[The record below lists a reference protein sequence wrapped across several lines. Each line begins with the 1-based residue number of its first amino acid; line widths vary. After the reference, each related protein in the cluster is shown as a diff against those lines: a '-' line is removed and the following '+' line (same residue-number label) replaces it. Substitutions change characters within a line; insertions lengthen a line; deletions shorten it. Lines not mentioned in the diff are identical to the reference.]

1 MNKKIGFWGSS
12 LNLAAVI
19 CFAISLIA
27 GSAYAGY
34 LSSTF
39 IALGFMAMTCAYAH
53 YADEKRKAAG
63 YLAAILSAA
72 YAVLIFIVY
81 FAQMTA
87 VQFGNLS
94 DSAMNVLD
102 YSTFGLMFTYDLVGY
117 ALMALATV
125 FAGLTIEPK
134 NKADKWLKALLLI
147 HGVFFLSCFFM
158 PLFNVFSTES
168 AGSSSIGTSLLEF
181 WCAYFTPIGILS
193 MLHFRK
199 KSE

>member
-1 MNKKIGFWGSS
+1 M
-12 LNLAAVI
+12 
-19 CFAISLIA
+19 CP
-27 GSAYAGY
+27 
-34 LSSTF
+34 
-39 IALGFMAMTCAYAH
+39 
-53 YADEKRKAAG
+53 
-63 YLAAILSAA
+63 
-72 YAVLIFIVY
+72 IVY

-147 HGVFFLSCFFM
+147 HGVFFLSCFYAAFQR
-158 PLFNVFSTES
+158 FFY
-168 AGSSSIGTSLLEF
+168 GIGRLIINRNLI
-181 WCAYFTPIGILS
+181 A
-193 MLHFRK
+193 
-199 KSE
+199 